1 MSGTKKIALVTGAS
15 EGIGFEVALQL
26 GQKNIK
32 VLIGARN
39 EAKARVAVDQLKAEN
54 IEAEFVSLNIV
65 DTDSISEAKKYIEK
79 QYGKLD
85 ILVNNAGISS
95 GEEQLPSKIKEVV
108 LDTVLRTNFFAQ
120 VTVTQIFLP
129 LVKSTNGCIV
139 NVSSSLGSLSMQSNA
154 NYKYFPFNNFGY
166 NVSKTALN
174 AFTVALAKEL
184 QMEGSS
190 VKINSADPDWC
201 RTKLGGD
208 IAPFSPKEGA
218 QIIVKLATLEGNGP
232 SGGFFNGNN
241 LLAW

>member
-1 MSGTKKIALVTGAS
+1 MADAKKIALVTGAS
-15 EGIGFEVALQL
+15 EGIGFEVARQL
-26 GQKNIK
+26 GQKKIK

-39 EAKARVAVDQLKAEN
+39 EAKALVAIEQLKAEN
-54 IEAEFVSLNIV
+54 IEADFISLNIL
-65 DTDSISEAKKYIEK
+65 DADSILEAKKRIDK

-95 GEEQLPSKIKEVV
+95 NEEQLPSKINEVV
-108 LDTVLRTNFFAQ
+108 LDAVLRTNFFAH

-129 LVKSTNGCIV
+129 LLKSTNGCIV
-139 NVSSSLGSLSMQSNA
+139 NVSSSLGSLSLQSNV
-154 NYKYFPFNNFGY
+154 NYKFFPFNNFGY

-201 RTKLGGD
+201 RTRLGGD
-208 IAPFSPKEGA
+208 IAPFSAMEGA
-218 QIIVKLATLEGNGP
+218 QIIVQLATIEGKGP
-232 SGGFFNGNN
+232 SGGFFNGSN
-241 LLAW
+241 LLTW